1 MALVIADRV
10 KETTAT
16 TGTGTL
22 TLAGAADGF
31 QSFSAIGDGNT
42 TYYTITDDTDWEV
55 GIGTYTL
62 SGTTLSRDTIL
73 SSSNSGS
80 AVNWSAGDKDVFVTV
95 PASVAINPILKA
107 KGTSTSSNANSE
119 VDLTWS
125 EDIGA
130 SFASISSA
138 DITFSADGTYMFN
151 VTSRID
157 GANNRVELILRTYK
171 DTGSGYSQLT
181 DEINTDYVTRDIDQS
196 TGATS
201 LNTALTLSSGDKIK
215 FSSESNADGSASLA
229 TAGTILIIQKV
240 G

>member
-31 QSFSAIGDGNT
+31 QSFAAIGDGNT

-55 GIGTYTL
+55 GVGTYTS

-95 PASVAINPILKA
+95 PASVAICPILKA
-107 KGTSTSSNANSE
+107 SGSSTASIANTE

-130 SFASISSA
+130 SFASITSA
-138 DITFSADGTYMFN
+138 DITFSADGTYMFTVTARQQGN
-151 VTSRID
+151 NRTETFVHTYLDTGAGYVEQTDDIASDYTSRD
-157 GANNRVELILRTYK
+157 TDQ
-171 DTGSGYSQLT
+171 DTGGTTLS
-181 DEINTDYVTRDIDQS
+181 
-196 TGATS
+196 
-201 LNTALTLSSGDKIK
+201 TALTVSSGDKIK
-215 FSSESNADGSASLA
+215 FSAECDADGTSALL
-229 TAGTILIIQKV
+229 TAGTILLIQKV